1 MKLVTAWLTC
11 VLALCLCNAAS
22 AQTKIKIAF
31 TANPDTAPAFV
42 ALEEGLF
49 KKRNLDVELVQ
60 IRLTSDIPG
69 ALLSDSVQVGG
80 ASATSLLQASEGGI
94 DLVAVAG
101 SSVTDS
107 RTAKDIGLV
116 AKTGISIKSAMDV
129 SGKKVGIPGIGGIL
143 DTLFREWLRKGG
155 VKLDQVTFVEA
166 TLQSQGDLL
175 RAGSLDAVVTGGPI
189 LLRIVASGAGSIA
202 ANFTRDL
209 PAGMPIIL
217 YASTRDW
224 AKSNAVAAKAFR
236 DAIEEGGKFMAANP
250 DKTREHIAK
259 YTKIPLEVVKT
270 VEVPVARADVTVE
283 QLSWLGQVM
292 RDQGLLKKVVEP
304 AKLIEP

>member
-1 MKLVTAWLTC
+1 MKRVAGWLTGC
-11 VLALCLCNAAS
+11 LALLLCNAAT
-22 AQTKIKIAF
+22 AQTKIQLAF
-31 TANPDTAPAFV
+31 TANPDTGPAFV
-42 ALEEGLF
+42 AVEEGLF
-49 KKRNLDVELVQ
+49 KKHNLDVELVQ

-69 ALLSDSVQVGG
+69 ALLSNSVQIGG

-116 AKTGISIKSAMDV
+116 AKAGVSINSPMDV
-129 SGKKVGIPGIGGIL
+129 VGKKVGIPGIGGIL
-143 DTLFREWLRKGG
+143 DTLFREWLRNGG

-175 RAGSLDAVVTGGPI
+175 RAGSVDAVVTGGPI

-202 ANFTRDL
+202 ANFTQDL

-217 YASTRDW
+217 YTSTRDW

-236 DAIEEGGKFMAANP
+236 DAIDEGGKFMAANP
-250 DKTREHIAK
+250 DKAREYIAK

-270 VEVPVARADVTVE
+270 VEVPIARAEVTVE
-283 QLSWLGQVM
+283 QVSWLGQVM
-292 RDQGLLKKVVEP
+292 RNQGLLKKDVEP
-304 AKLIEP
+304 AKLIAP